1 MKDHELGWI
10 ILLAN
15 LVAIFILYWTIRKA
29 VAHGLED
36 YHTNIKTID
45 DKKLV
50 DQTINEVDMTRENEK
65 DVLDLINNL
74 EKPNNNK

>member
-36 YHTNIKTID
+36 YHENQSIN
-45 DKKLV
+45 KKGV
-50 DQTINEVDMTRENEK
+50 IETVTDAIQFEEK
-65 DVLDLINNL
+65 
-74 EKPNNNK
+74 